1 MYIRFV
7 RVRVKPGMGPAY
19 DRFYRSEVAPAVLEN
34 EGCLFAHL
42 IQDEEEP
49 CNFISLTFWR
59 TPEDAARY
67 QDGGPYT
74 ELVERHAPFLDDSSE
89 WRMVL
94 KEDLTLSYEP
104 VKAEPEVESFDVA
117 AATGEIVPEEVG
129 LSHMYV
135 RIVAGRAAPG
145 KLQEFKKLYEA
156 GVIPALMET
165 EGCRYAY
172 LMAGRD
178 EEEVMSVTLWDTR
191 AHADAY
197 EASGRYEELLAKVRP
212 AMSSLA
218 QWKMTLDSSR
228 KSQTTTSEDVVVK
241 GFRILGG
248 ESS

>member
-7 RVRVKPGMGPAY
+7 RVRVKPGMGAAY

-42 IQDEEEP
+42 IQDEEES

-59 TPEDAARY
+59 SPEDAARY
-67 QDGGPYT
+67 QDGGPYA

-104 VKAEPEVESFDVA
+104 VKAEPEVEAFDVA
-117 AATGEIVPEEVG
+117 AATDEVVPDEKG
-129 LSHMYV
+129 LSHRYV

-145 KLQEFKKLYEA
+145 KLEEFKDLYQNQ
-156 GVIPALMET
+156 VIPALMET
-165 EGCRYAY
+165 DGCRYAY

-178 EEEVMSVTLWDTR
+178 EEEVMSVTLWETR
-191 AHADAY
+191 AHAEAY
-197 EASGRYEELLAKVRP
+197 EASGLYEELLGKVRP

-218 QWKMTLDSSR
+218 QWKMTLDPNR
-228 KSQTTTSEDVVVK
+228 KSHTTTSEDVVVR
-241 GFRILGG
+241 GFRILGTD
-248 ESS
+248 ES